1 MKTCSRVKMGS
12 RLKLLVLTAGVCMS
26 LTVGC
31 GKSENKYTY
40 RDAGIEALNAGD
52 YESAIASFDE
62 AINASNALVGAF
74 DIDVLKYRAEAEYRA
89 ADYQAASDTYGIL
102 IQVDKE
108 RPEYLNMR
116 CVSKAQTGDLS
127 GALDDYKCA
136 AELDTEKNAPGRAEA
151 ILAAGAALENQGA
164 SAEAMTLYESAQAEG
179 IENAELYNRMG
190 LCKFGEKDYE
200 TAITYFAQGLLKPDA
215 ASVPDLIY
223 NQAVA
228 YEYKGDFDKARELME
243 QYVAGNSSDEE
254 AARELEFLKT
264 R

>member
-1 MKTCSRVKMGS
+1 
-12 RLKLLVLTAGVCMS
+12 
-26 LTVGC
+26 
-31 GKSENKYTY
+31 
-40 RDAGIEALNAGD
+40 
-52 YESAIASFDE
+52 
-62 AINASNALVGAF
+62 
-74 DIDVLKYRAEAEYRA
+74 
-89 ADYQAASDTYGIL
+89 
-102 IQVDKE
+102 
-108 RPEYLNMR
+108 
-116 CVSKAQTGDLS
+116 
-127 GALDDYKCA
+127 
-136 AELDTEKNAPGRAEA
+136 
-151 ILAAGAALENQGA
+151 
-164 SAEAMTLYESAQAEG
+164 MTLYESAQAEG

-243 QYVAGNSSDEE
+243 QYVAGNGSDEE

>member
-1 MKTCSRVKMGS
+1 MYKRQ
-12 RLKLLVLTAGVCMS
+12 
-26 LTVGC
+26 
-31 GKSENKYTY
+31 
-40 RDAGIEALNAGD
+40 
-52 YESAIASFDE
+52 
-62 AINASNALVGAF
+62 

-102 IQVDKE
+102 IQVDQE

-116 CVSKAQTGDLS
+116 CVSRAQNGDLN
-127 GALDDYKCA
+127 GALEDYKRA
-136 AELDTEKNAPGRAEA
+136 SELDTEKNAPGRAEA
-151 ILAAGAALENQGA
+151 LLAAGAALENQGA
-164 SAEAMTLYESAQAEG
+164 AAEAMALYESAKAEG
-179 IENAELYNRMG
+179 IESAELYNRMG

-200 TAITYFAQGLLKPDA
+200 TAITCFAQGLLKPDA

-254 AARELEFLKT
+254 AARELEFLKS